1 MNTIARYGVVL
12 ALVGAVG
19 AGAGLT
25 VQSLTSPK
33 PAPSAKAFAPTEPA
47 DAVRLAK
54 QATFG
59 PNKAVVDRIVGLGAE
74 GWVDEQ
80 LNMAQASTYK
90 DFTGAA
96 YAKPNCDNAEDVHL
110 CMQLYFRAQ
119 PVAMR
124 FYTNALSKQD
134 QLRQRVAFAL
144 SQMIVTSGMKVEN
157 TAGTASFQQ
166 ILLSNAFGNYKTI
179 LSQVTLNAAMG
190 DYLDMATSIKGA
202 PNQNYARELMQ
213 IFAIYPSTL
222 NLDGTL
228 ALDENGNT
236 IPTYTEKDV
245 DEVARALTGWTYN
258 RYGTNPVWDERP
270 RNYAVPMVQYP
281 ASYKGKYFDN
291 GEKAFLGSKRIK
303 AGATPQQN
311 VDIVIDTLFNH
322 PNVGPYVSK
331 QLIQHLVT
339 ANPSPDYVARV
350 ATVFNDT
357 NNPQGR
363 GDLKAV
369 VRAILLDP
377 EARGSDKTDPNY
389 GKVKEPALLMTSF
402 LRVMN
407 ATSDGFFAY
416 SRGHDLNQK
425 VFEAP
430 SVFNFYPWD
439 FPLANSGGL
448 VSPSSK
454 LLGAAL
460 DHERHNFMF
469 NYTVV
474 DEWVGTGRDYQPIP
488 WLGSKTGTKVDWKQ
502 WETMGLKTNGVDLQ
516 INHMNLLLLNNTMT
530 ADQRTALKA
539 AMMAVT
545 DGNKTVQARRRAQTG
560 LYIVLT
566 SPQFQVDR

>member
-25 VQSLTSPK
+25 VQSLKTTREVAAS
-33 PAPSAKAFAPTEPA
+33 KATLAPTTPA

-59 PNKAVVDRIVGLGAE
+59 PNKAVVDRIVGIGAE
-74 GWVDEQ
+74 AWVDEQ
-80 LNMAQASTYK
+80 LAMAPASTYR
-90 DFTGAA
+90 DLTTGA
-96 YAKPNCDNAEDVHL
+96 YAKPNCDNAEDAYL
-110 CMQLYFRAQ
+110 CIQTYFRAQ
-119 PVAMR
+119 PVTMR
-124 FYTNALSKQD
+124 FYANALSKQD

-144 SQMIVTSGMKVEN
+144 SQIVVTSGLKVER
-157 TAGTASFQQ
+157 TAGIASFQQ
-166 ILLSNAFGNYKTI
+166 IMLNNAFGNYKNI
-179 LSQVTLNAAMG
+179 LTEVTLNPAMG
-190 DYLDMATSIKGA
+190 DYLDMATSVRAA

-213 IFAIYPSTL
+213 IFSIYPSTL

-228 ALDENGNT
+228 TLDEHGNT

-258 RYGTNPVWDERP
+258 RYGTNAVWHERAP
-270 RNYAVPMVQYP
+270 NYAVPMVQYP
-281 ASYKGKYFDN
+281 TSYKSVHFD
-291 GEKAFLGSKRIK
+291 KGSKTFLNHTVP
-303 AGATPQQN
+303 AGASPIQN
-311 VDIVIDTLFNH
+311 VEAVIDTVFDH

-339 ANPSPDYVARV
+339 ANPTPEYVARI
-350 ATVFNDT
+350 ATVFN
-357 NNPQGR
+357 NPGNPAGR

-377 EARGSDKTDPNY
+377 EARGSDKTDVNY
-389 GKVKEPALLMTSF
+389 GKVKEPALYVTSF

-407 ATSDGFFAY
+407 ATSDGYFAFAKTQ
-416 SRGHDLNQK
+416 DLNQR

-439 FPLANSGGL
+439 FPLANGGGL

-469 NYTVV
+469 NYTIL
-474 DEWVGTGRDYQPIP
+474 DEYLGAGRDYQPIP

-502 WETMGLKTNGVDLQ
+502 WETLGIKTNGVDLM
-516 INHMNLLLLNNTMT
+516 IDHMNLLLLNNTMT
-530 ADQRTALKA
+530 GDQRTALKA

-545 DGNKTVQARRRAQTG
+545 DGNKNVQARKRAQTG